1 MDSALLTAALNSP
14 ELFQSILEHF
24 PSDLIEA
31 ELALL
36 SQSQQLRFLELHHR
50 HSAHELAQR
59 VRQCLSWEEV
69 EQAIASG
76 PMYKNEAWA
85 LLTDEEKERIKKLKI
100 AAAKRID
107 PDSGS
112 LVGRGVYVTAGTYR
126 TAAEGV
132 VECERGFGTL
142 RLLEVR
148 MKDGKIQV
156 LGLSDVREVT

>member
-69 EQAIASG
+69 EQAISLG

-112 LVGRGVYVTAGTYR
+112 LVGLRVYVTAGTYR

>member
-31 ELALL
+31 ELVLL
-36 SQSQQLRFLELHHR
+36 SQSQQLRFLELRHR

-59 VRQCLSWEEV
+59 VRQCATWEEV
-69 EQAIASG
+69 EQAIASH

-85 LLTDEEKERIKKLKI
+85 LLTDEEKERIKKLKL

-107 PDSGS
+107 PNTAS
-112 LVGRGVYVTAGTYR
+112 LVGRGVYVTEGTYR
-126 TAAEGV
+126 TVGEGV

-142 RLLEVR
+142 RVLEVR

-156 LGLSDVREVT
+156 LGLSDVRQVT

>member
-14 ELFQSILEHF
+14 ELFQSIIEHF

-36 SQSQQLRFLELHHR
+36 SQSQQLRFLELRHR

-59 VRQCLSWEEV
+59 VRQCSSWEEV
-69 EQAIASG
+69 EQAIAAD

-100 AAAKRID
+100 AAAKLLY
-107 PDSGS
+107 PNSAS
-112 LVGRGVYVTAGTYR
+112 LVGKQVYVTEGTYR
-126 TAAEGV
+126 TAGEGV
-132 VECERGFGTL
+132 VECDRGSGTL

-156 LGLSDVREVT
+156 LGLSDVRQVT